1 MLIEH
6 TDFFFHIHNILY
18 IRESNVEEKEKS
30 KENIQEDQ
38 KMEEMMEDEIS
49 LTKDDLK

>member
-1 MLIEH
+1 MIRCN
-6 TDFFFHIHNILY
+6 NILY